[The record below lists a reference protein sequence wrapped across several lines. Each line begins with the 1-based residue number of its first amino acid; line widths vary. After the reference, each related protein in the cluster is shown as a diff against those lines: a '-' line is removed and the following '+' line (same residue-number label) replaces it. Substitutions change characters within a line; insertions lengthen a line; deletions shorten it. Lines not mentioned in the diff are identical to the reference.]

1 MVIQGAYNRFLTPS
15 KTHFTSQEAW
25 VGPEE
30 IACSHQLE
38 VRRGRAGPETAA
50 KAWAPPASVRGLM
63 SSRQVRSAS
72 RSQLA
77 SPGGPY
83 LSRLLVGPSHQET
96 RLKGAGT
103 GKMALEVPDRSGSL
117 HTESLED

>member
-1 MVIQGAYNRFLTPS
+1 MRPGEMT
-15 KTHFTSQEAW
+15 
-25 VGPEE
+25 G
-30 IACSHQLE
+30 SHQLE

-50 KAWAPPASVRGLM
+50 KAWAPPASDQDPM

-96 RLKGAGT
+96 PLKGAGT
-103 GKMALEVPDRSGSL
+103 GKMASEVPDSSGSL
-117 HTESLED
+117 HTQSLED